1 MKVIGLSATYIDK
14 EGIAKSGVNETYVK
28 AVLKAGAVPMI
39 LPICQDQEAIKKMVE
54 CCDAVILTG
63 GVDIHPS
70 YYHEKISRYCG
81 AFDVERD
88 RFEMM
93 LLEVLEAKK
102 MPVLGIC
109 RGLQMLNVY
118 YGGSLYQDLNQEKSC
133 TVMHQ
138 QVGSRGYG
146 CHAIEVKAQSFLSEI
161 YQNGDLINS
170 YHHQAV
176 KDLATCF
183 KVSALSQDGVIEAFE
198 HIEQDIYA
206 VQFHPE
212 VMVENDEKALMV
224 FKKFMERIGG

>member
-1 MKVIGLSATYIDK
+1 
-14 EGIAKSGVNETYVK
+14 
-28 AVLKAGAVPMI
+28 
-39 LPICQDQEAIKKMVE
+39 
-54 CCDAVILTG
+54 
-63 GVDIHPS
+63 
-70 YYHEKISRYCG
+70 
-81 AFDVERD
+81 
-88 RFEMM
+88 
-93 LLEVLEAKK
+93 
-102 MPVLGIC
+102 
-109 RGLQMLNVY
+109 
-118 YGGSLYQDLNQEKSC
+118 
-133 TVMHQ
+133 MHQ